1 MRKLVFALCSSVCM
15 AQTNQYTKILLSK
28 KIGKEVYSYSGGY
41 GTVYDPKTKTR
52 SIVDSLGNITFES
65 KYSISH
71 IFKNRFILTSEE
83 PNYKTKSAV
92 IDEKGNQLLSLNDQS
107 FNTPWLS
114 EKYIISS
121 KQEKEAV
128 YDYNGRQIIP
138 YFDRI
143 RFVAEDCFFV
153 LKDKSWFLYDLE
165 GKQVS
170 SREFKEDYHFEN
182 DKALITNEDN
192 QSEIIGKNGETL
204 HKFSKKIYD
213 LTSYPFLITRNRATG
228 KYGLIDTEENILADE
243 IYDDASPEY
252 FGTKE
257 YVYLRKKGKATVFNK
272 KDKKLYPA
280 NFKYLTPLF
289 NDLFSVYSDQLNK
302 SGITSLQGDI
312 IVPQEYDFI
321 RSFRI
326 SGKDFIYLKKGKEE
340 KFLDKDLKN
349 ILEENTQIIAFYPDQ
364 LIIKK
369 QDSYYTFSVL
379 DKSASVL
386 KDIVFIKEQEPDFF
400 NIFNVYS
407 KPVVCRNNDNLYGI
421 IDEKGNKIIPFIYD
435 DIIVFENSE
444 NEIVVKKKD
453 KYGVLNFQNEP
464 LKDIIYD
471 KYYWQKEVL
480 KLDKDKKTDI
490 LYFTRFKNSG
500 SRL

>member
-1 MRKLVFALCSSVCM
+1 M

-28 KIGKEVYSYSGGY
+28 KIGMEVHSYSEGY
-41 GTVYDPKTKTR
+41 GTVYDSKRKKEH
-52 SIVDSLGNITFES
+52 IVDSLGNITFES
-65 KYSISH
+65 PHSISH
-71 IFKNRFILTSEE
+71 VFKNRFILTSRESG
-83 PNYKTKSAV
+83 YKTKSAI
-92 IDEKGNQLLSLNDQS
+92 IDEKGNELLPMDDQS

-114 EKYIISS
+114 EKCIISS
-121 KQEKEAV
+121 KEGEEAV
-128 YDYNGRQIIP
+128 YDYKGKQIIP
-138 YFDRI
+138 YSDRI
-143 RFVAEDCFFV
+143 RFVAEDRLFV

-165 GKQVS
+165 GKQIS
-170 SREFKEDYHFEN
+170 SREFKEEIRFEN
-182 DKALITNEDN
+182 GRALITNEDN

-213 LTSYPFLITRNRATG
+213 LTSYPFLITKNKTTG
-228 KYGLIDTEENILADE
+228 KYGLIDIEENLLADE
-243 IYDDASPEY
+243 IFDDASPEY
-252 FGTKE
+252 FGAKE
-257 YVYLRKKGKATVFNK
+257 YVYLRNKGKTSVFNK

-280 NFKYLTPLF
+280 NFKYLTPLS
-289 NDLFSVYSDQLNK
+289 NDLFRVYSEPSKK
-302 SGITSLQGDI
+302 SGLVSLQGDS

-321 RSFRI
+321 QSFTI

-349 ILEENTQIIAFYPDQ
+349 ILEENTRIIAFYPEH

-369 QDSYYTFSVL
+369 QDSYYKFSVL
-379 DKSASVL
+379 DKSVSVL

-400 NIFNVYS
+400 NIFNLYS
-407 KPVVCRNNDNLYGI
+407 KPAVCRNSNNLYGI
-421 IDEKGNKIIPFIYD
+421 IDEKGKEIVPFIYD

-444 NEIVVKKKD
+444 NEIVVKKQD
-453 KYGVLNFQNEP
+453 KYGVVNFQNEP

-471 KYYWQKEVL
+471 KYNWQKEVL